1 MYTPNPNAIIYHRT
15 YTLHRYDEDWL
26 DCTAIV
32 STTVPI
38 RFCATGKKGIG
49 HLRRVTNIA
58 KVLYLRGYKNL
69 ELYTNASVAGLSSAE
84 RDIYARVVVCPKA
97 EFTHELSLHGCGP
110 VVVDTAIVEGLDTID
125 APLILILRETVEN
138 KVDQFRLP
146 SGRLWDQVLI
156 PNPADHWNVE
166 PDTVGAKR
174 VGHVGW
180 IYRSGANSDETIA
193 SASVTPHQP
202 ASRTIVV
209 ASGGGGHVNTG
220 YQATVN
226 AIIEQT
232 RLAVKNEAYFV
243 VAKGPRA
250 STNQLFKSADESRDF
265 GSDLHSAFVS
275 ADVVVSTAGYNS
287 VMEIASSTTPALLIP
302 VDTTFDDQ
310 LARTERW
317 GPMLGHCHSTIETSS
332 DWLIDLI
339 KHYHRRPSI
348 ELGLSG
354 AARAADHVQSFLL

>member
-1 MYTPNPNAIIYHRT
+1 
-15 YTLHRYDEDWL
+15 
-26 DCTAIV
+26 
-32 STTVPI
+32 
-38 RFCATGKKGIG
+38 
-49 HLRRVTNIA
+49 
-58 KVLYLRGYKNL
+58 
-69 ELYTNASVAGLSSAE
+69 
-84 RDIYARVVVCPKA
+84 
-97 EFTHELSLHGCGP
+97 
-110 VVVDTAIVEGLDTID
+110 
-125 APLILILRETVEN
+125 LILILRETVEN

-209 ASGGGGHVNTG
+209 ASGGGGHVNTE

-302 VDTTFDDQ
+302 VNTTFDDQ